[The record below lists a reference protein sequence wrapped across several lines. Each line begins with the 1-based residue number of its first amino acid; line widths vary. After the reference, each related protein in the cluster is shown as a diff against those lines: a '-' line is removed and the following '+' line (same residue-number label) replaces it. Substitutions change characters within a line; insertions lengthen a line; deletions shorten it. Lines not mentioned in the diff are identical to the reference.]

1 MDASSTA
8 WSLEALADTIRAR
21 RAILFAG
28 AGLSMSVGLPSWSEL
43 SRYIIGDL
51 GLDPEAVGDVTH
63 QTLAEYY
70 RIKTGGLG
78 PLRSWLDREWAVSE
92 EAIRG
97 SELHRLIV
105 ELDFPLIYTTNFD
118 RNIEAAYRV
127 HERPFA
133 KIVTA
138 RDLIEAKAGVTQIV
152 KFHGDFDDDDSLV
165 IAETDYLDRLAFN
178 SHLDIKLSAD
188 AMANTLLFLGYSM
201 SDLNIRLL
209 LHRLRK
215 IWSRS
220 GHERYRPRSFMFMP
234 RPNPVQEAV
243 LEQWG
248 ITVIAGSDPDPGVA
262 VLGFI
267 RALLAKVR
275 ERA

>member
-1 MDASSTA
+1 
-8 WSLEALADTIRAR
+8 
-21 RAILFAG
+21 
-28 AGLSMSVGLPSWSEL
+28 MSVGLPSWSEL
-43 SRYIIGDL
+43 SCYICKDL
-51 GLDPEAVGDVTH
+51 GLDAEAVGDAPH

-70 RIKTGGLG
+70 RIQTGGLG

-92 EAIRG
+92 DAIRG

-105 ELDFPLIYTTNFD
+105 DLDFPLIYTTNFD
-118 RNIEAAYRV
+118 RNIEAAFQV
-127 HERPFA
+127 HDRPFA

-138 RDLIEAKAGVTQIV
+138 RDLTEAKAGVTQII

-165 IAETDYLDRLAFN
+165 VAETDYLDRLAFN
-178 SHLDIKLSAD
+178 SHLDIKLAAD
-188 AMANTLLFLGYSM
+188 AMANTMLFLGYSM

-234 RPNPVQEAV
+234 LPNPVQQAV

-248 ITVIAGSDPDPGVA
+248 ITVISGSDPDPGAA
-262 VLGFI
+262 VLRFI
-267 RALLAKVR
+267 RDLLAKVR
-275 ERA
+275 ERP